1 MDTHPDYY
9 FVPIE
14 YKPDDNV
21 CIIVNESSEALLIRT
36 AFPSMVFDFNH
47 PQLVQNFQEYLYRIA
62 NEVGYSDINRK
73 KIHAQLKDLVSA
85 LEKI

>member
-1 MDTHPDYY
+1 
-9 FVPIE
+9 
-14 YKPDDNV
+14 
-21 CIIVNESSEALLIRT
+21 
-36 AFPSMVFDFNH
+36 MVFDFNH

-73 KIHAQLKDLVSA
+73 KIHSQLKDLVSA